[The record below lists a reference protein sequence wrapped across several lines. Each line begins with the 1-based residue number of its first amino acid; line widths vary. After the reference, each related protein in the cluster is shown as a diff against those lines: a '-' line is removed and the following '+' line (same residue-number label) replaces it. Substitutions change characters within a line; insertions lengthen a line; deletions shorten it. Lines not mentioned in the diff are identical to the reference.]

1 MLAGL
6 APVGAFV
13 VTGASP
19 VCRVPVYLVPEPG
32 VLTPAVFLARAE
44 VLGPVVVF
52 VGDFVGVLVVPVW
65 LVRGVVF
72 LMSATLGSG
81 FLTTGTFLLA
91 IF

>member
-6 APVGAFV
+6 APVGALV
-13 VTGASP
+13 AGLLAIP
-19 VCRVPVYLVPEPG
+19 VAG
-32 VLTPAVFLARAE
+32 VLTPAVFLARA
-44 VLGPVVVF
+44 VVF
-52 VGDFVGVLVVPVW
+52 GLTVAFVIVLVGVLVVPVW

-81 FLTTGTFLLA
+81 FLTTGTFLLL

>member
-13 VTGASP
+13 TGLLAIP
-19 VCRVPVYLVPEPG
+19 VAG
-32 VLTPAVFLARAE
+32 VLTTVVFLPRA
-44 VLGPVVVF
+44 VVVGFTGVF
-52 VGDFVGVLVVPVW
+52 VIVLVGVFVVPVW

-81 FLTTGTFLLA
+81 FLTTGTFLLL